1 MDLFSNAFESL
12 SLDQFGSLGDLSS
25 TSMIGGTAAGSN
37 PNQQEGRFSSPV
49 DKKYSI
55 DQLTY
60 PEDLFSS
67 RQIYGG
73 NYVVFYVNVP
83 EDSKLLKDEKQETVD
98 IGDSER
104 FRARINQEGYGTAAA
119 LGGGFAVGALGG
131 TILSNLGGSGSSSS
145 TLKDALI
152 AGGIGSAAAG
162 FVSGQVGG
170 KMSRQQKRL
179 KTAIALHVPNQLTA
193 NYSMQWDAE
202 DTGLFQVGAKL
213 GEAGAKAVAE
223 MSVKQPAKDAGG
235 VVGSA
240 LTGAALSLPGVGGA
254 LSAMSGLAY
263 NPKKEQLFKGV
274 DFRTF
279 TFDYQFAP
287 RSSTEAANI
296 MRIVEMFKLHMH
308 PEFKD
313 QDSFIYIYPSE
324 FDIHYYHLMNEN
336 KAIFKH
342 TSCVLTN
349 LSVNYTPNAN
359 FATFA
364 DGSPTQINIQMTFKE
379 LAILTKS
386 EIAKGY

>member
-1 MDLFSNAFESL
+1 MDLFSNAFESI

-25 TSMIGGTAAGSN
+25 SSMIGGTAAGSN
-37 PNQQEGRFSSPV
+37 PNQNDARFSNPV

-83 EDSKLLKDEKQETVD
+83 EDSKLITEEKQETVN

-104 FRARINQEGYGTAAA
+104 FRARINQEGYGTGAAIA
-119 LGGGFAVGALGG
+119 GSAAVGALGS
-131 TILSNLGGSGSSSS
+131 TILGALGGGGSVASNP
-145 TLKDALI
+145 LVGGALG
-152 AGGIGSAAAG
+152 AGAAAV
-162 FVSGQVGG
+162 VSGQVGG

-213 GEAGAKAVAE
+213 GEAGIKAVTD
-223 MSVKQPAKDAGG
+223 MSPKQLETAGG
-235 VVGSA
+235 VVKSA
-240 LTGAALSLPGVGGA
+240 VTGLALSAPGVGGA

-287 RSSTEAANI
+287 RSSSEAGNI
-296 MRIVEMFKLHMH
+296 MRIVEMFKLHIH

-324 FDIHYYHLMNEN
+324 FDIHYYHLTNEN

-379 LAILTKS
+379 LAILTKA

>member
-1 MDLFSNAFESL
+1 MDLFSNAFESI

-25 TSMIGGTAAGSN
+25 TSMIGGTAVGSN
-37 PNQQEGRFSSPV
+37 PNQSANFTNPV

-83 EDSKLLKDEKQETVD
+83 EDSKLITDEKQETVN
-98 IGDSER
+98 IGDSDR
-104 FRARINQEGYGTAAA
+104 FRARINQEGYGTGAAIAGAVGVGILGGTVLSA
-119 LGGGFAVGALGG
+119 LGGG
-131 TILSNLGGSGSSSS
+131 
-145 TLKDALI
+145 
-152 AGGIGSAAAG
+152 GSAASNPLVGGLLGAG
-162 FVSGQVGG
+162 AAGVVSAQVGG

-213 GEAGAKAVAE
+213 GEAGIKAVQDL
-223 MSVKQPAKDAGG
+223 SPKQMETAGG
-235 VVGSA
+235 VVKSA
-240 LTGAALSLPGVGGA
+240 VTGLALSAPGVGGA

-287 RSSTEAANI
+287 RSSTEAGNI

-313 QDSFIYIYPSE
+313 KDSFIYIYPSE
-324 FDIHYYHLMNEN
+324 FDIHYYHLTNEN

>member
-1 MDLFSNAFESL
+1 MDLFSNAFESI

-25 TSMIGGTAAGSN
+25 SSMIGGTSAGSN
-37 PNQQEGRFSSPV
+37 PNQTAARFSNPV

-83 EDSKLLKDEKQETVD
+83 EDSKLITEEKQETVN

-104 FRARINQEGYGTAAA
+104 FRARINQEGYGTGAAIA
-119 LGGGFAVGALGG
+119 GSAAVGALGS
-131 TILSNLGGSGSSSS
+131 TILGALGGGGSVASNP
-145 TLKDALI
+145 LVGGALG
-152 AGGIGSAAAG
+152 AGAAAV
-162 FVSGQVGG
+162 VSGQVGG

-213 GEAGAKAVAE
+213 GEAGIKAVTD
-223 MSVKQPAKDAGG
+223 MSPKQLETAGG
-235 VVGSA
+235 VVKSA
-240 LTGAALSLPGVGGA
+240 VTGLALSAPGVGGA

-287 RSSTEAANI
+287 RSSSEAGNI

-324 FDIHYYHLMNEN
+324 FDIHYYHLTNEN

-379 LAILTKS
+379 LAILTKA

>member
-12 SLDQFGSLGDLSS
+12 SLDQFGSLGDLSP

-119 LGGGFAVGALGG
+119 VAGGVGVGLLGG
-131 TILSNLGGSGSSSS
+131 TILSALGGGGSPASNP
-145 TLKDALI
+145 LVAGAL
-152 AGGIGSAAAG
+152 GGAAAG
-162 FVSGQVGG
+162 VVSSQVGG

-213 GEAGAKAVAE
+213 GEAGMKAVSE
-223 MSVKQPAKDAGG
+223 MSAKQLETAGG
-235 VVGSA
+235 VVKSA
-240 LTGAALSLPGVGGA
+240 VTGMALSAPGVGGA

>member
-1 MDLFSNAFESL
+1 MEYDQLGNAIGDFGG
-12 SLDQFGSLGDLSS
+12 DFGSIGDISS
-25 TSMIGGTAAGSN
+25 SSMIGGTAAGSN
-37 PNQQEGRFSSPV
+37 PNQSSARFTNPV

-83 EDSKLLKDEKQETVD
+83 EDSKLITEEKQETVT
-98 IGDSER
+98 IGDSDR
-104 FRARINQEGYGTAAA
+104 FRARINQEGYGTGAA
-119 LGGGFAVGALGG
+119 LAGAAAVGALGSTVLG
-131 TILSNLGGSGSSSS
+131 ALGGGGSIASNP
-145 TLKDALI
+145 LVGGALG
-152 AGGIGSAAAG
+152 AGAAG
-162 FVSGQVGG
+162 VVAAQAGG

-179 KTAIALHVPNQLTA
+179 KTAIALHVPNQLSA
-193 NYSMQWDAE
+193 SYSMQWDAE

-213 GEAGAKAVAE
+213 GAAGIAAV
-223 MSVKQPAKDAGG
+223 KDFSPEQLASAGG
-235 VVGSA
+235 VVKSA
-240 LTGAALSLPGVGGA
+240 VTGLALSAPGVGGA

-287 RSSTEAANI
+287 RSETEKHNI

-313 QDSFIYIYPSE
+313 KDSFIFIYPSE
-324 FDIHYYHLMNEN
+324 FDIHYYHLTNEN

-349 LSVNYTPNAN
+349 LSVNYTPNASFN
-359 FATFA
+359 TFA

>member
-1 MDLFSNAFESL
+1 MDLFSNAFESI
-12 SLDQFGSLGDLSS
+12 SLDQFGSLGGLSS

-37 PNQQEGRFSSPV
+37 PNQNEARFSNPV

-83 EDSKLLKDEKQETVD
+83 EDSKLLKDEKQETVN

-104 FRARINQEGYGTAAA
+104 FRARINQEGYGTGAAIGGGIA
-119 LGGGFAVGALGG
+119 VGAAGSTILTVLGGG
-131 TILSNLGGSGSSSS
+131 GSPAANP
-145 TLKDALI
+145 LVA
-152 AGGIGSAAAG
+152 AGIGAGAAKI
-162 FVSGQVGG
+162 VSGQVGG

-213 GEAGAKAVAE
+213 GEAGVKAV
-223 MSVKQPAKDAGG
+223 KDFSPETLAQAGG
-235 VVGSA
+235 VLASA
-240 LTGAALSLPGVGGA
+240 VTGMALSAPGVGGA

>member
-1 MDLFSNAFESL
+1 MDLFSNAFESI

-25 TSMIGGTAAGSN
+25 SSMIGGTAAGSN
-37 PNQQEGRFSSPV
+37 PNQNDARFSNPV

-83 EDSKLLKDEKQETVD
+83 EDSKLITEEKQETVN

-104 FRARINQEGYGTAAA
+104 FRARINQEGYGTGAAIA
-119 LGGGFAVGALGG
+119 GSAAVGALGS
-131 TILSNLGGSGSSSS
+131 TILGALGGGGSVASNP
-145 TLKDALI
+145 LVGGALG
-152 AGGIGSAAAG
+152 AGAAAV
-162 FVSGQVGG
+162 VSGQVGG

-179 KTAIALHVPNQLTA
+179 KTEIALHVPNQLTA

-213 GEAGAKAVAE
+213 GEAGIKAVTD
-223 MSVKQPAKDAGG
+223 MSPKQLETAGG
-235 VVGSA
+235 VVKSA
-240 LTGAALSLPGVGGA
+240 VTGLALSAPGVGGA

-279 TFDYQFAP
+279 TFILL
-287 RSSTEAANI
+287 SLI
-296 MRIVEMFKLHMH
+296 
-308 PEFKD
+308 
-313 QDSFIYIYPSE
+313 FITI
-324 FDIHYYHLMNEN
+324 I
-336 KAIFKH
+336 
-342 TSCVLTN
+342 
-349 LSVNYTPNAN
+349 
-359 FATFA
+359 
-364 DGSPTQINIQMTFKE
+364 
-379 LAILTKS
+379 
-386 EIAKGY
+386 

>member
-119 LGGGFAVGALGG
+119 VAGGVGVGLLGG
-131 TILSNLGGSGSSSS
+131 TILSALGGGGSPASNP
-145 TLKDALI
+145 LVAGAL
-152 AGGIGSAAAG
+152 GGAAAG
-162 FVSGQVGG
+162 VVSSQVGG

-213 GEAGAKAVAE
+213 GEAGMKAVSE
-223 MSVKQPAKDAGG
+223 MSSKQLETAGG
-235 VVGSA
+235 VVKSA
-240 LTGAALSLPGVGGA
+240 VTGMALSAPGVGGA

>member
-119 LGGGFAVGALGG
+119 VAGGVGVGLLGG
-131 TILSNLGGSGSSSS
+131 TILSALGGGGSPASNP
-145 TLKDALI
+145 LVAGAL
-152 AGGIGSAAAG
+152 GGAAAG
-162 FVSGQVGG
+162 VVSSQVGG

-213 GEAGAKAVAE
+213 GEAGMKAVSE
-223 MSVKQPAKDAGG
+223 MSAKQLETAGG
-235 VVGSA
+235 VVKSA
-240 LTGAALSLPGVGGA
+240 VTGMALSAPGVGGA

>member
-1 MDLFSNAFESL
+1 MDLFSNAFESI

-37 PNQQEGRFSSPV
+37 PNQNDARFSNPV

-83 EDSKLLKDEKQETVD
+83 EDSKLITEQNQETVN

-104 FRARINQEGYGTAAA
+104 FRARINQEGYGTGAAVA
-119 LGGGFAVGALGG
+119 GAAAVGALGS
-131 TILSNLGGSGSSSS
+131 TILGALGGGSSVASNP
-145 TLKDALI
+145 LVGGALG
-152 AGGIGSAAAG
+152 AGAAG
-162 FVSGQVGG
+162 VVSSQVGG

-213 GEAGAKAVAE
+213 GEAGIKAVTD
-223 MSVKQPAKDAGG
+223 MSPKQLETAGG
-235 VVGSA
+235 VVKSA
-240 LTGAALSLPGVGGA
+240 VTGLALSAPGVGGA

-287 RSSTEAANI
+287 RSSTEAGNI

-324 FDIHYYHLMNEN
+324 FDIHYYHLTNEN

-379 LAILTKS
+379 LAILTKA

>member
-1 MDLFSNAFESL
+1 MDLFSNAFESI

-25 TSMIGGTAAGSN
+25 SSMIGGTSAGSN
-37 PNQQEGRFSSPV
+37 PNQTAARFSSPV

-83 EDSKLLKDEKQETVD
+83 EDSKLITEEKQETVN

-104 FRARINQEGYGTAAA
+104 FRARINQEGYGTGAAIA
-119 LGGGFAVGALGG
+119 GSAAVGALGS
-131 TILSNLGGSGSSSS
+131 TILGALGGGGSVASNP
-145 TLKDALI
+145 LVGGALG
-152 AGGIGSAAAG
+152 AGAAAV
-162 FVSGQVGG
+162 VSGQVGG

-213 GEAGAKAVAE
+213 GEAGIKAVTD
-223 MSVKQPAKDAGG
+223 MSPKQLETAGG
-235 VVGSA
+235 VVKSA
-240 LTGAALSLPGVGGA
+240 VTGLALSAPGVGGA

-287 RSSTEAANI
+287 RSSSEAGNI

-324 FDIHYYHLMNEN
+324 FDIHYYHLTNEN

-379 LAILTKS
+379 LAILTKA

>member
-1 MDLFSNAFESL
+1 MDLFSNAFESI

-25 TSMIGGTAAGSN
+25 SSMIGGTAAGSN
-37 PNQQEGRFSSPV
+37 PNQNDARFSNPV

-83 EDSKLLKDEKQETVD
+83 EDSKLITEEKQETVN

-104 FRARINQEGYGTAAA
+104 FRARINQEGYGTGAAIA
-119 LGGGFAVGALGG
+119 GSAAVGALGS
-131 TILSNLGGSGSSSS
+131 TILGALGGGGSVASNP
-145 TLKDALI
+145 LVGGALG
-152 AGGIGSAAAG
+152 AGAAAV
-162 FVSGQVGG
+162 VSGQVGG

-213 GEAGAKAVAE
+213 GEAGIKAVTD
-223 MSVKQPAKDAGG
+223 MSPKQLETAGG
-235 VVGSA
+235 VVKSA
-240 LTGAALSLPGVGGA
+240 VTGLALSAPGVGGA

-287 RSSTEAANI
+287 RSSSEAGNI

-324 FDIHYYHLMNEN
+324 FDIHYYHLTNEN

-379 LAILTKS
+379 LAILTKA